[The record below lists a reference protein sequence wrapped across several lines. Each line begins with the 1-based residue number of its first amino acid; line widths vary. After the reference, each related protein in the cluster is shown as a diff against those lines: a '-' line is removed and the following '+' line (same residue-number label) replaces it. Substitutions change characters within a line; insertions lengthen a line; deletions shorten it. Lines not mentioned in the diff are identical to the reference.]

1 MTPMKQFVVD
11 QLMQLWLLINRFSS
25 YAMMNLL
32 DDPAILAMAF
42 C

>member
-1 MTPMKQFVVD
+1 MKQLIID
-11 QLMQLWLLINRFSS
+11 QLMQLWLLINRVSS

-32 DDPAILAMAF
+32 DDPALLAMAF